1 MKIKDLSKTIARK
14 FVDVISLKNWQ
25 VETDSGWTDIESI
38 NKTVPYEVW
47 TIKTA
52 SGKEIKC
59 ADNHIFIDANGEQ
72 IFAKDSLG
80 KELKTKNGTDMVCSV
95 ENTGKEENMY
105 DLSLPAGSTHCY
117 YTNDI
122 LSHNTTLLT
131 IMILWYVMFN
141 EDKTVLIISNK
152 EDTSEEILQRIK
164 LAYEEIPAFLKPA
177 VITWQGQTIK
187 FANGSRIKI
196 SATSA
201 NSARGLSVNLLAVDE
216 CSIIDDFKADDFFK
230 AVLPTISSS
239 KKSKI
244 ILTSTPKGTNNYFY
258 RVYQESLT
266 GKSAW
271 KSMSVPWYMIPGRDE
286 EWRRMALSDCGG
298 DEKLFLQEY
307 CCEFIQDGDA
317 TIDKDLL
324 DELKSQT
331 IKPKI
336 INTEE
341 YKVWEK
347 PNPTHVY
354 SMGVDVSDG
363 VGSCAS
369 CIQVVDITD
378 IRDIRQVACYNDRY
392 IDPQNFAKKI
402 NEIAEQWG
410 KPWIFIERNSMGT
423 EVVAA
428 LEREPFY
435 YPRLAAY
442 DQKKK
447 TDYSKKGIMSST
459 NVKYEGVTNMRYYM
473 NTLRCVHIPDVAT
486 INEFITFVKKPNG
499 TFGKTNGANIFD
511 DRVMALC
518 WALFALQVPLVNVCY
533 AVSEYDEN
541 GKPLKVE
548 NTYVPNGSD
557 LFKFPTMLFG
567 EAPEPKRTKREM
579 ELRFPGYEYY
589 DENQNIM
596 DMTLEDLY
604 DAGWVNV
611 F

>member
-1 MKIKDLSKTIARK
+1 MTEDENIPENQDDYIIESNYVMRNPNLPGRGTKIGYTKKMMNEIIKCKNDILYFAQQYFYIINLDEGRQKIKLYPIQR
-14 FVDVISLKNWQ
+14 
-25 VETDSGWTDIESI
+25 
-38 NKTVPYEVW
+38 
-47 TIKTA
+47 
-52 SGKEIKC
+52 
-59 ADNHIFIDANGEQ
+59 
-72 IFAKDSLG
+72 
-80 KELKTKNGTDMVCSV
+80 KELKLMAENNRVCVVSSRQQ
-95 ENTGKEENMY
+95 GK
-105 DLSLPAGSTHCY
+105 
-117 YTNDI
+117 
-122 LSHNTTLLT
+122 TTLLT
-131 IMILWYVMFN
+131 IMILWYVTFN

-177 VITWQGQTIK
+177 VTVWQGQTIK

-286 EWRRMALSDCGG
+286 EWKKMAISDCGG

-307 CCEFIQDGDA
+307 CCEFIQDGDS
-317 TIDKDLL
+317 TIDGNLL
-324 DELKSQT
+324 NELKSQT
-331 IKPKI
+331 TKPRI
-336 INTEE
+336 LNTDE

-347 PNPTHVY
+347 PQPDHVY

-435 YPRLAAY
+435 YPRLASY

-459 NVKYEGVTNMRYYM
+459 NVKYEGITNMRYYM
-473 NTLRCVHIPDVAT
+473 NTLRCVSIPDAAT
-486 INEFITFVKKPNG
+486 IGEFTTFVKKPNG

-533 AVSEYDEN
+533 AVAEYDEN
-541 GKPLKVE
+541 GKPLKIE
-548 NTYVPNGSD
+548 NNYTPTGSN
-557 LFKFPTMLFG
+557 LFKLPSIMYG
-567 EAPEPKRTKREM
+567 DQPQSRPTKREM

-589 DENQNIM
+589 DENENVYDMNM
-596 DMTLEDLY
+596 DDLLE
-604 DAGWVNV
+604 AGWRPVY
-611 F
+611 

>member
-1 MKIKDLSKTIARK
+1 MIEESASKSTESTIPENQDDYLVESSFVMRNPNLPGRGTKIAWTDDMMKELVKCRKDILYFAQQYFYIINLDEGRQKIKLYPVQK
-14 FVDVISLKNWQ
+14 
-25 VETDSGWTDIESI
+25 
-38 NKTVPYEVW
+38 
-47 TIKTA
+47 
-52 SGKEIKC
+52 
-59 ADNHIFIDANGEQ
+59 
-72 IFAKDSLG
+72 
-80 KELKTKNGTDMVCSV
+80 KELKLMAENNRVCVVSSRQQ
-95 ENTGKEENMY
+95 GK
-105 DLSLPAGSTHCY
+105 
-117 YTNDI
+117 
-122 LSHNTTLLT
+122 TTLLT

-141 EDKTVLIISNK
+141 DDKTVLIISNK

-164 LAYEEIPAFLKPA
+164 LAYEEIPTFLKPA
-177 VITWQGQTIK
+177 VTVWQGQTIK

-258 RVYQESLT
+258 RVYQDAIS

-271 KSMSVPWYMIPGRDE
+271 KAMSVPWYMIPGRDE

-317 TIDKDLL
+317 TIDKNLL

-331 IKPKI
+331 TKPRML
-336 INTEE
+336 NTDD

-347 PNPTHVY
+347 PQADHVY

-369 CIQVVDITD
+369 CIQVIDITD
-378 IRDIRQVACYNDRY
+378 IRDIRQVACFNDRY

-402 NEIAEQWG
+402 NEVAEQWG

-486 INEFITFVKKPNG
+486 VNEFTTFIKKPNG

-518 WALFALQVPLVNVCY
+518 WALFALEVPLVNVCY

-548 NTYVPNGSD
+548 NNYVPNGPN
-557 LFKFPTMLFG
+557 LFKLPSIMFSD
-567 EAPEPKRTKREM
+567 APPAKIKRDEM
-579 ELRFPGYEYY
+579 ALRFPGYEYY
-589 DENQNIM
+589 DENQDIS
-596 DMTLEDLY
+596 DMNMADLME
-604 DAGWVNV
+604 AGWKQV

>member
-1 MKIKDLSKTIARK
+1 MLEDEAEEQTTEETIPENQDDYIIEGNYVMRNPNLPGRGTKIGYTKKMMQEMARCQKDILYFAQQYFYIINLDEGRQKIKLYPIQK
-14 FVDVISLKNWQ
+14 
-25 VETDSGWTDIESI
+25 
-38 NKTVPYEVW
+38 
-47 TIKTA
+47 
-52 SGKEIKC
+52 
-59 ADNHIFIDANGEQ
+59 
-72 IFAKDSLG
+72 
-80 KELKTKNGTDMVCSV
+80 KELKLMAENNRVCVVSSRQQ
-95 ENTGKEENMY
+95 GK
-105 DLSLPAGSTHCY
+105 
-117 YTNDI
+117 
-122 LSHNTTLLT
+122 TTLLT

-141 EDKTVLIISNK
+141 DDKTVLIISNK

-177 VITWQGQTIK
+177 VAVWQGQTIK

-216 CSIIDDFKADDFFK
+216 CSIIDDYKADDFFK

-258 RVYQESLT
+258 RVYQEALT

-271 KSMSVPWYMIPGRDE
+271 KAMSVPWYMIPGRDE
-286 EWRRMALSDCGG
+286 EWKKMAISDCGG

-307 CCEFIQDGDA
+307 CCEFIQDGDS
-317 TIDKDLL
+317 TIDGNLL
-324 DELKSQT
+324 NELKSQT
-331 IKPKI
+331 TKPRI
-336 INTEE
+336 LNTDE

-347 PNPTHVY
+347 PQPDHVY

-378 IRDIRQVACYNDRY
+378 VRDIRQVACYNDRY

-459 NVKYEGVTNMRYYM
+459 NVKYEGITNMRYYM
-473 NTLRCVHIPDVAT
+473 NTLRCVTIPDIAT
-486 INEFITFVKKPNG
+486 INEFTTFVKKPNG

-548 NTYVPNGSD
+548 NNYVPTGSN
-557 LFKFPTMLFG
+557 LFRLPSIMYG
-567 EAPEPKRTKREM
+567 DAPQSRPTKREM

-589 DENQNIM
+589 DENENVYDMNM
-596 DMTLEDLY
+596 DDLME
-604 DAGWVNV
+604 AGWRQV

>member
-1 MKIKDLSKTIARK
+1 MNIFKK
-14 FVDVISLKNWQ
+14 FIDVIHLKNWE
-25 VETDSGWTDIESI
+25 VESDVGWQPIDSI
-38 NKTVPYEVW
+38 NKTIEYDEYEV
-47 TIKTA
+47 KTER
-52 SGKEIKC
+52 KKQLIC
-59 ADNHIFIDANGEQ
+59 ADNHILIDDEGNE
-72 IFAKDSLG
+72 IFAKDAAGRKIITKDG
-80 KELKTKNGTDMVCSV
+80 KELVTRVRKLNKKS
-95 ENTGKEENMY
+95 NMY

-117 YTNDI
+117 YTNKI

-141 EDKTVLIISNK
+141 DDKTVLIISNK

-164 LAYEEIPAFLKPA
+164 LAYEEIPVFLKPA
-177 VITWQGQTIK
+177 VVTWQGQTIK
-187 FANGSRIKI
+187 FENGSRIKI

-258 RVYQESLT
+258 RVYQDAIS

-271 KSMSVPWYMIPGRDE
+271 KAMSVPWYMIPGRDE
-286 EWRRMALSDCGG
+286 EWRKMALSDCGG

-307 CCEFIQDGDA
+307 CCEFLQDGDS

-324 DELKSQT
+324 DELKSKSHKPT
-331 IKPKI
+331 IL
-336 INTEE
+336 NTED

-347 PNPTHVY
+347 PDRTHVY
-354 SMGVDVSDG
+354 SIGVDVSDG

-369 CIQVVDITD
+369 CIQVIDITD
-378 IRDIRQVACYNDRY
+378 ARDIRQVACYNDRY

-402 NEIAEQWG
+402 FEIAGQWG
-410 KPWIFIERNSMGT
+410 NPWIFIERNSMGT

-447 TDYSKKGIMSST
+447 VDYSKRGIMSST

-473 NTLRCVHIPDVAT
+473 NTLRCVTIPDVST
-486 INEFITFVKKPNG
+486 INEFTTFIKKPNG

-518 WALFALQVPLVNVCY
+518 WALFALSVPLVNVCY

-541 GKPLKVE
+541 GKPMKVE
-548 NTYVPNGSD
+548 NNYMPDGKD
-557 LFKFPTMLFG
+557 LFKLPSIIFG
-567 EAPEPKRTKREM
+567 QAPEAKKTKREM
-579 ELRFPGYEYY
+579 ELRFPGYEFN
-589 DENQNIM
+589 DEDQDIYN
-596 DMTLEDLY
+596 MTIADLM
-604 DAGWVNV
+604 DAGWRRVGI
-611 F
+611 

>member
-1 MKIKDLSKTIARK
+1 MLEENVEEKSEGTISENQDDYIIESNYVMRNPNLPGRGTKIAYTKQMAAEIVKCRNDILYFAQQYFYIINLDEGRQKIKLYPIQR
-14 FVDVISLKNWQ
+14 
-25 VETDSGWTDIESI
+25 
-38 NKTVPYEVW
+38 
-47 TIKTA
+47 
-52 SGKEIKC
+52 
-59 ADNHIFIDANGEQ
+59 
-72 IFAKDSLG
+72 
-80 KELKTKNGTDMVCSV
+80 KELKLMAENNRVCIVSSRQQ
-95 ENTGKEENMY
+95 GK
-105 DLSLPAGSTHCY
+105 
-117 YTNDI
+117 
-122 LSHNTTLLT
+122 TTLLT

-141 EDKTVLIISNK
+141 DDKTVLIISNK

-177 VITWQGQTIK
+177 VTVWQGQTIK

-258 RVYQESLT
+258 RVYQDALS

-271 KSMSVPWYMIPGRDE
+271 KAMSVPWYMIPGRDE
-286 EWRRMALSDCGG
+286 EWKKMAVSDCGG

-307 CCEFIQDGDA
+307 CCEFIQDGDS
-317 TIDKDLL
+317 TIDGNLL
-324 DELKSQT
+324 NELKSQT
-331 IKPKI
+331 TKPRI
-336 INTEE
+336 LNTDE

-347 PNPTHVY
+347 PQPDHVY

-435 YPRLAAY
+435 YPRLASY

-459 NVKYEGVTNMRYYM
+459 NVKYEGITNMRYYM
-473 NTLRCVHIPDVAT
+473 NTLRCVSIPDAAT
-486 INEFITFVKKPNG
+486 INEFTTFVKKPNG

-541 GKPLKVE
+541 GKPLKIE
-548 NTYVPNGSD
+548 NNYVPTGNN
-557 LFKFPTMLFG
+557 LFKLPSIMYG
-567 EAPEPKRTKREM
+567 DMPQMKPTKREM

-589 DENQNIM
+589 DENENIY
-596 DMTLEDLY
+596 DMNIDDLKE
-604 DAGWVNV
+604 AGWRQV